1 MVLKLKCRRHQPPP
15 PPRSGARVLFAGGQR
30 RDGSASRQLV
40 RFAVLLEREDK
51 LALPTVQQL
60 RVGRYDIAAC
70 AVRDRVLVGFRLLF
84 YLFDCCVLN
93 FFFDYCF
100 ILCVEFNF
108 FFDCCFIFFDCCLLN
123 FFSKLC

>member
-1 MVLKLKCRRHQPPP
+1 M
-15 PPRSGARVLFAGGQR
+15 
-30 RDGSASRQLV
+30 

-84 YLFDCCVLN
+84 YLFDCCALN
-93 FFFDYCF
+93 LFFFDYCF

-108 FFDCCFIFFDCCLLN
+108 FSIVVLFFRLLFVE
-123 FFSKLC
+123 FFFQVVLSLFFVCSSVSICKS